1 MSFSLEFGQNLSEN
15 NMVDKSISPICTL
28 TGVLRDGTSIID
40 PQFLVEAPVDTF
52 VGCNYVTVPE
62 FGRSYFVRNIES
74 YRSNLTLISCHVDVL
89 TSFASEIRANKG
101 IVRRQENS
109 NAYNLYIDDGSLVA
123 YQDPYVL
130 TEVFPSGFS
139 GACFVLVVAGSGQSQ
154 SS

>member
-1 MSFSLEFGQNLSEN
+1 
-15 NMVDKSISPICTL
+15 MVDKSITSMFTL
-28 TGVLRDGTSIID
+28 TGTLRDGTSIID
-40 PQFLVEAPVDTF
+40 PQFLVDASVDAF

-62 FGRSYFVRNIES
+62 FGRSYFIRNIES
-74 YRSNLTLISCHVDVL
+74 FRNNLSIISCHVDVL
-89 TSFASEIRANKG
+89 SSFASEIRENVG
-101 IVRRQENS
+101 IVRKQENV